1 MKKKSK
7 KQQTKDILKV
17 LKAENRAAEIKEH
30 GRPLRISTLTRNKK
44 LYTRKLKH
52 KRNEDNSL

>member
-17 LKAENRAAEIKEH
+17 LKSKNRATEISEH
-30 GRPLRISTLTRNKK
+30 GHPLKLGSIVRNRK
-44 LYTRKLKH
+44 LYTRKSKH
-52 KRNEDNSL
+52 KGRDLE